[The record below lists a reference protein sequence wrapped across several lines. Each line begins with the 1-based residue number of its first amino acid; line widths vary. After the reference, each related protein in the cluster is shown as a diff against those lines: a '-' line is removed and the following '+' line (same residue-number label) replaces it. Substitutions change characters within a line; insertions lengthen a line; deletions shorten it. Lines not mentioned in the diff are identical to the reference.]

1 MSSFLDYLD
10 PNDEKCK
17 LPRCKKAAGIYKVI
31 ILVIGFIFLYNMLL
45 ILSCDSTTDVV
56 TRDPLNRTLFKI
68 PFFNCNFSG
77 WPLTHFICFF
87 VLGLLFPD
95 EDLFVVGGGILWEI
109 FESTCFL
116 CTGRTEHKRVGNAGE
131 IEYTSWW
138 NGSFQDVVFNTLGFY
153 AGKLIVKAGGKKI
166 CFPWVNDYTEWC
178 GTSSDDTSSEEIDVL
193 NEETDILNTE
203 ESTLPSQS
211 GKQSFPDLNEE
222 TDVETGEAKR

>member
-10 PNDEKCK
+10 PNSEKCK

-31 ILVIGFIFLYNMLL
+31 ILVVGFIFLYQIIL
-45 ILSCDSTTDVV
+45 IISSDNISDVV
-56 TRDPLNRTLFKI
+56 TKDPLNRTLFKI
-68 PFFNCNFSG
+68 PVFDCNFSG

-95 EDLFVVGGGILWEI
+95 EDLFVVGGGILWEL

-116 CTGRTEHKRVGNAGE
+116 CTGRTEHKKVCNVG

-138 NGSFQDVVFNTLGFY
+138 NGSFQDIIFNTLGFY
-153 AGKLIVKAGGKKI
+153 AGKLIVKASGKKI

-178 GTSSDDTSSEEIDVL
+178 GSCEKK
-193 NEETDILNTE
+193 ET
-203 ESTLPSQS
+203 
-211 GKQSFPDLNEE
+211 E
-222 TDVETGEAKR
+222 THVNDSDVETDTETDTDTETETDTETDTEIDTETETDTDIETET

>member
-31 ILVIGFIFLYNMLL
+31 ILVVGFIFLYNMLL
-45 ILSCDSTTDVV
+45 ILSCDSTTDLV

-116 CTGRTEHKRVGNAGE
+116 CTGRTEHKRVGSAGSV
-131 IEYTSWW
+131 EYTSWW

-153 AGKLIVKAGGKKI
+153 AGKLIVKTSGKKM
-166 CFPWVNDYTEWC
+166 
-178 GTSSDDTSSEEIDVL
+178 
-193 NEETDILNTE
+193 
-203 ESTLPSQS
+203 
-211 GKQSFPDLNEE
+211 K
-222 TDVETGEAKR
+222 